1 MKVSKPKYWQFYK
14 KNEQDKGMLEGQ
26 PDCSAGLQST
36 TLLNSSSK
44 AGMPLSLGLYVLGLN
59 KRYVLLYNDPIPSST
74 IHKEKW

>member
-1 MKVSKPKYWQFYK
+1 MKFPSLNIDSSIRKMNKTKECWK
-14 KNEQDKGMLEGQ
+14 GQ

-59 KRYVLLYNDPIPSST
+59 KRYVLLYNDQIPSST
-74 IHKEKW
+74 IQ